1 MNKAAVKDH
10 LDSIIG
16 EDYQNLNDVGFMIA
30 ICKVYNTIRPVL
42 IFIKPF
48 LKLKKGWGIAAE
60 AFILLMD
67 SRCKINNSKN

>member
-1 MNKAAVKDH
+1 MKHEEVKYH

-16 EDYQNLNDVGFMIA
+16 ADSERLSDLGFMIA
-30 ICKVYNTIRPVL
+30 VCKVYNVVRPVL

-48 LKLKKGWGIAAE
+48 LKLKKALAIGVE

-67 SRCKINNSKN
+67 SRCKTDVDG